1 MDSPLKQRLIG
12 AAVLAALA
20 IIFLPMLLKGPDV
33 KEPDAAE
40 VPLSMPATPGGE
52 FETRELPLTTPE
64 QSAPAGGVLGMPKGA
79 TPAETVPEDA
89 VASATPEE
97 AALPQAKPA
106 AAEVA
111 PTAAKPTTP
120 APVAAPSTPA
130 ATPAEAARVGAGNI
144 VVNVGSFANPASANA
159 LAAKLRAAGLPVM
172 AEKVQIASGPATR
185 LRVGPYASRA
195 GAEAARLKADAIS
208 GSASKVIVLD
218 APAPAVPPPA
228 SAVAKTPTSP
238 TTAPK
243 PAVVA
248 PAPVLPKPAA
258 SSSGFA
264 VQLSAPSVEA
274 EANTLRDRA
283 RAAGFSSFVQ
293 KIQTEGGTR
302 YRVRVGPV
310 ADRSAAE
317 TLRDAVNGKLGTG
330 GIVVANP

>member
-33 KEPDAAE
+33 KAPDAAE

-64 QSAPAGGVLGMPKGA
+64 ESTPSTGVLGMPPGA
-79 TPAETVPEDA
+79 APAEVVPEDA
-89 VASATPEE
+89 VPDATPEE
-97 AALPQAKPA
+97 AALPQAKPIA
-106 AAEVA
+106 
-111 PTAAKPTTP
+111 P
-120 APVAAPSTPA
+120 APSLPAPAAPNTTTSMPA

-144 VVNVGSFANPASANA
+144 VVNVGTFTNQTSASA
-159 LAAKLRAAGLPVM
+159 LAAKLRAAGLPVI
-172 AEKVQIASGPATR
+172 ADNVQIASGPATR
-185 LRVGPYASRA
+185 LRVGPYTSRA
-195 GAEAARLKADAIS
+195 GAEDARLKADAIS
-208 GSASKVIVLD
+208 GNASKVVVLD
-218 APAPAVPPPA
+218 APAP
-228 SAVAKTPTSP
+228 VA
-238 TTAPK
+238 
-243 PAVVA
+243 
-248 PAPVLPKPAA
+248 PKPAA

-293 KIQTEGGTR
+293 KIQTERGTL

-310 ADRSAAE
+310 ADHSAAV